1 MNLVYLAPLIFLFLS
16 FVFSM
21 LGMGGGQIYI
31 PILYWL
37 GMDFKY
43 QAIPLGLLLNFSVQ
57 ISAFSTYVRNKL
69 VDFNIALP
77 FALSMIIFTPLG
89 AILNFNLS
97 SEPII
102 ILFSLFTFF
111 AGILA
116 ISNYK
121 PKGKIQSKKGKLI
134 TGFGIGG
141 ILGFLV
147 GLIGRGGGSFIVP
160 SLLIMGLEPKIC
172 VGTSSFIATFSSLT
186 GFISHIFKSN
196 LELKITIL
204 TVVSVIAGSQTGSRF
219 MVKRVKSKLLKRMF
233 GFVLI
238 LISVLLIKSIM
249 RK

>member
-1 MNLVYLAPLIFLFLS
+1 
-16 FVFSM
+16 
-21 LGMGGGQIYI
+21 MGGGQIYI

-116 ISNYK
+116 VSNYK
-121 PKGKIQSKKGKLI
+121 TKRENSIKKRK
-134 TGFGIGG
+134 TYSR
-141 ILGFLV
+141 ILYRWNFRFSCWTYWKRR
-147 GLIGRGGGSFIVP
+147 GLFH
-160 SLLIMGLEPKIC
+160 
-172 VGTSSFIATFSSLT
+172 SSFSFNYGT
-186 GFISHIFKSN
+186 
-196 LELKITIL
+196 
-204 TVVSVIAGSQTGSRF
+204 
-219 MVKRVKSKLLKRMF
+219 
-233 GFVLI
+233 
-238 LISVLLIKSIM
+238 
-249 RK
+249 

>member
-1 MNLVYLAPLIFLFLS
+1 MYLIPLAFFLLS
-16 FVFSM
+16 FMFSM

-43 QAIPLGLLLNFSVQ
+43 QAIPLGLLLNFFVQ
-57 ISAFSTYVRNKL
+57 ISAFSVYIKNKL
-69 VDFNIALP
+69 VDFHIALP

-97 SEPII
+97 PRPII
-102 ILFSLFTFF
+102 LLFSLFTFF

-116 ISNYK
+116 ISGYK
-121 PKGKIQSKKGKLI
+121 PKGKIKTKKGKRI
-134 TGFGIGG
+134 AGFCIGG

-160 SLLIMGLEPKIC
+160 SLLVMGIDPKIC
-172 VGTSSFIATFSSLT
+172 VGTSSFIATFSSFT
-186 GFISHIFKSN
+186 GFVSHIFKSN
-196 LELKITIL
+196 LELKMTIL
-204 TVVSVIAGSQTGSRF
+204 TVISVIAGSQTGSRF
-219 MVKRVKSKLLKRMF
+219 MVKRVKSKLLKKMF

-238 LISVLLIKSIM
+238 LISALLIKDII

>member
-1 MNLVYLAPLIFLFLS
+1 MIFTPIIFFFLS

-77 FALSMIIFTPLG
+77 FAISMIIFAPLG

-97 SEPII
+97 PEPII

-111 AGILA
+111 AGILS

-121 PKGKIQSKKGKLI
+121 PKGKVKSKKGKLI
-134 TGFGIGG
+134 AGFCIGG

-160 SLLIMGLEPKIC
+160 SLLMMGLEPKIC

-204 TVVSVIAGSQTGSRF
+204 TVISVIAGSQFGSRF
-219 MVKRVKSKLLKRMF
+219 MVKKVKSKLLKRIF

-238 LISVLLIKSIM
+238 LISALLIKSIM